1 MNYLSQELRS
11 VLSDARFETIE
22 HITNISKGEEYVK
35 KRNHLTEKFQNLTKG
50 NTIQKITGN
59 KSLFK
64 PTVLNLTFFFQD
76 EITFLRRQLS
86 EALAENVDTSAYL
99 STNTIAVNA
108 DEPPINGDLVNSK
121 PEESAIR
128 SDSKKT
134 NTKETSNTETNV
146 NSNAS
151 NNLER
156 QRRDTGK
163 KNESASRAIR
173 TEYNGQKDQ
182 NKSQKI
188 VILGDSM
195 IKNIKGWEI
204 SKKLQNVN
212 SRHFSGAKVRC
223 MKDYLK
229 PSLRE
234 NPDHFVLHVG
244 TDDLDSDR
252 SPDLIAK
259 SIVNVASSL
268 KTDKHEVTI

>member
-1 MNYLSQELRS
+1 MLVSKP
-11 VLSDARFETIE
+11 
-22 HITNISKGEEYVK
+22 NISKGEEYVK

-76 EITFLRRQLS
+76 EITFLRRQVS

-121 PEESAIR
+121 PEESATR

-134 NTKETSNTETNV
+134 NTKETSNTEMNV